1 MKSPGEL
8 RWLKGA
14 REIGVFVDALRAVL
28 RLKPLYGAKIR

>member
-8 RWLKGA
+8 RWLRQA

-28 RLKPLYGAKIR
+28 RLKPLYGARVR